1 MWSQKTGIPV
11 DVTAVPGP
19 EGLDRT
25 MAEFVAK
32 SKAYD
37 LMPLFSPWLPSVG
50 MFPEDLKPWVEKYGF
65 DLKIFPQ
72 PLLEGATWKGRLVC
86 LPFRQSTTIFYYR
99 KDLYEELRL
108 SVPKTL
114 DELVDNAIALTDPN
128 KNRYGWGMIMT
139 YPGHWVDVVSPLA
152 LALGARLLEPPDQ
165 TTIAPFDPNG
175 IVFQEIFR
183 AFRKMYEKGCSPAGM
198 TTWTWSECL
207 SGLQSGLIAQSHTVT
222 ARVPLLEDPSKSQT
236 AGKWDYVILRD
247 FFKPMG
253 NYPQK
258 SSSLFMWG
266 IAMNQWISDKRK
278 EVAFNALQFVV
289 SREAQLE
296 GLKYANDPCRLDVL
310 NSEEFKKIN
319 KAWQLNIKGLNDL
332 YDDARHPKSAEI
344 QKYVVD
350 ASHAA
355 LLGKKTPEEAA
366 KELWKNVSE
375 ALAK

>member
-1 MWSQKTGIPV
+1 M
-11 DVTAVPGP
+11 
-19 EGLDRT
+19 
-25 MAEFVAK
+25 
-32 SKAYD
+32 
-37 LMPLFSPWLPSVG
+37 
-50 MFPEDLKPWVEKYGF
+50 
-65 DLKIFPQ
+65 
-72 PLLEGATWKGRLVC
+72 
-86 LPFRQSTTIFYYR
+86 
-99 KDLYEELRL
+99 
-108 SVPKTL
+108 
-114 DELVDNAIALTDPN
+114 
-128 KNRYGWGMIMT
+128 
-139 YPGHWVDVVSPLA
+139 
-152 LALGARLLEPPDQ
+152 
-165 TTIAPFDPNG
+165 
-175 IVFQEIFR
+175 
-183 AFRKMYEKGCSPAGM
+183 
-198 TTWTWSECL
+198 
-207 SGLQSGLIAQSHTVT
+207 QSGLIAQSHTIA

-258 SSSLFMWG
+258 SSPLVMWG

-296 GLKYANDPCRLDVL
+296 SLKYANDPCRLDVL
-310 NSEEFKKIN
+310 NSEEYKEIN
-319 KAWQLNIKGLNDL
+319 KAWQLVIKGLNDL
-332 YDDARHPKSAEI
+332 YGDASHPKSAEI